1 MMAANEAVQEGYG
14 GISRI
19 SRVCGLSRD
28 TITKGIR
35 DLGEKPI
42 AAGRIR
48 RPGGGRHALVVRD
61 PELPQALE
69 TLVEPLARGDPQS
82 PLRWTCKSTRTLA
95 AELSRQD
102 HPVSHEKVAQFLRA
116 MDYSLQGNRK
126 TEEGAD
132 HPDRDAQ
139 FQHINDQVRRALA
152 GRRPVISVDTKKKE
166 LIGNYQNA
174 GRQWRRSK
182 SPALVQ
188 GHDFPAPS
196 VPRAYPYGV
205 YDLARNKGFVNVGT
219 DHDTGAFA
227 VASIRGW
234 WRFEGRRLYPR
245 AGRLLITADG
255 GGSNGYRLRLWK
267 LELQKLAD
275 ATALAIE
282 VCHFPPGTSKWNK
295 VEHRLFSFISSNW
308 RGEPL
313 RDYETIVRLIAST
326 TTAKG
331 LAVSCRLDR
340 RKYPSGRRVTDEE
353 MRTIRITPQ
362 TFHGEWNYVIRP
374 RHRRG

>member
-19 SRVCGLSRD
+19 SRACGLSRV
-28 TITKGIR
+28 TIAKGVR
-35 DLGEKPI
+35 ELDEDPV
-42 AAGRIR
+42 AAGRVR
-48 RPGGGRHALVVRD
+48 RPGAGRPTLVVHD
-61 PELPQALE
+61 PDLPRALDA
-69 TLVEPLARGDPQS
+69 LVEPLARGDPQS

-95 AELSRQD
+95 GELSRQQ
-102 HPVSHEKVAQFLRA
+102 HPVSHEKVAQFLRE

-126 TEEGAD
+126 TEEGTD

-139 FQHINDQVRRALA
+139 FQYINDHVRRALA
-152 GRRPVISVDTKKKE
+152 AGRPVISVDTKKKE
-166 LIGNYQNA
+166 LIGNYENQ
-174 GRQWRRSK
+174 GRQWRKSQ
-182 SPALVQ
+182 SPARVKS
-188 GHDFPAPS
+188 HDFPDPS

-205 YDLARNKGFVNVGT
+205 YDLARNQGFVNVGT

-234 WRFEGRRLYPR
+234 WRFEGQRLYPR
-245 AGRLLITADG
+245 ARRLLITADG
-255 GGSNGYRLRLWK
+255 GGSNGYRLRVWK

-275 ATALAIE
+275 ATTLAIE
-282 VCHFPPGTSKWNK
+282 VCHFPPGTSKWNN

-313 RDYETIVRLIAST
+313 RDYETIVRLISGT

-331 LAVSCRLDR
+331 LVVSCRLDR
-340 RKYPSGRRVTDEE
+340 RKYPAGRKVTDEE
-353 MRTIRITPQ
+353 MKTIRITPH
-362 TFHGEWNYVIRP
+362 TFHGEWNYVIQP
-374 RHRRG
+374 RRG

>member
-1 MMAANEAVQEGYG
+1 MMAANEALQEGYG
-14 GISRI
+14 GIARVSRA
-19 SRVCGLSRD
+19 CGLSRL
-28 TITKGIR
+28 TIVKGMR
-35 DLGEKPI
+35 ELGQEPV

-48 RPGGGRHALVVRD
+48 RPGGGRHRLLVRD
-61 PELPQALE
+61 PELPRVLE
-69 TLVEPLARGDPQS
+69 SLVEPLARGDPES
-82 PLRWTCKSTRTLA
+82 PLRWTCKSTRVLA
-95 AELSRQD
+95 AELTRQR

-116 MDYSLQGNRK
+116 MDYSLQGTRK

-139 FQHINDQVRRALA
+139 FQYINDQVRRALA
-152 GRRPVISVDTKKKE
+152 AGRPVISVDTKKKE
-166 LIGNYQNA
+166 LVGTFENK
-174 GRQWRRSK
+174 GRQWRPSQ
-182 SPALVQ
+182 SPARVRT
-188 GHDFPAPS
+188 HDFPAPS
-196 VPRAYPYGV
+196 VPRAFPYGV
-205 YDLARNKGFVNVGT
+205 YDLARNRGFVNVGT

-234 WRFEGRRLYPR
+234 WRVEGRHLYPR
-245 AGRLLITADG
+245 ARRLLITADG

-275 ATALAIE
+275 DTTLAIE

-340 RKYPSGRRVTDEE
+340 RKYPAGRRVTDAE
-353 MRTIRITPQ
+353 MQMLRLTPQ
-362 TFHGEWNYVIRP
+362 PFHGEWNYVIRP
-374 RHRRG
+374 RPG

>member
-1 MMAANEAVQEGYG
+1 MMAANEAVHEGYG

-19 SRVCGLSRD
+19 SRACGLSRV
-28 TITKGIR
+28 TIAKGVR
-35 DLGEKPI
+35 ELEEDPV

-48 RPGGGRHALVVRD
+48 RPGAGRPQLVVRD
-61 PELPQALE
+61 PELPRVLE

-95 AELSRQD
+95 AELSRQN
-102 HPVSHEKVAQFLRA
+102 HPVSHEKVAQFLRE

-126 TEEGAD
+126 TEEGKD
-132 HPDRDAQ
+132 HPDREAQ
-139 FQHINDQVRRALA
+139 FQYLNEQVRSALA
-152 GRRPVISVDTKKKE
+152 AGRPVISVDTKKKE
-166 LIGNYQNA
+166 LVGNYENK
-174 GRQWRRSK
+174 GRQWRKRK
-182 SPALVQ
+182 SPARVN
-188 GHDFPAPS
+188 GHDFPDPS

-205 YDLARNKGFVNVGT
+205 YDLARNKGFVMGT

-234 WRFEGRRLYPR
+234 WRVEGKRLYPR
-245 AGRLLITADG
+245 ARRLLITADG

-275 ATALAIE
+275 ATRLAIE

-313 RDYETIVRLIAST
+313 RDYETIVRLIAGT

-340 RKYPSGRRVTDEE
+340 RKYPAGRKVTDEE
-353 MRTIRITPQ
+353 MKMIRITRQ
-362 TFHGEWNYVIRP
+362 AFHGEWNYVIRP
-374 RHRRG
+374 RRV